1 MLKSALLVTAGII
14 VGAGAIH
21 GLHAAGSPPVYSI
34 AEINVKDRAA
44 YEKELPAVLKAIKD
58 GGGVYIA
65 GGFDRAT
72 LDYGSPPIGN
82 RVSVIRYES
91 RDAYDKVWNT
101 SVKKWIDDIN
111 EKGLAG
117 FRVITVNGVEAK

>member
-21 GLHAAGSPPVYSI
+21 GLPAAGSPPVYSI

-58 GGGVYIA
+58 GGGLYIA

-82 RVSVIRYES
+82 RVSVIRYEVVMPMTKSGIPAS
-91 RDAYDKVWNT
+91 RSGLTT
-101 SVKKWIDDIN
+101 STKRASPAS
-111 EKGLAG
+111 G
-117 FRVITVNGVEAK
+117 